1 MSKKFDQSRREFIK
15 NATFISAAGSVAA
28 PFALNLF
35 AMNSALAASV
45 FPDYKALVCLYLA
58 GGNDHNN
65 TVIATDSVSW
75 AGYTAA
81 RGQSGSTIAIPL
93 GTLTSDPVN
102 TAITPTYLTKTNNVN
117 TNDNAALSFGL
128 HPQLK
133 KLTARF
139 NAVKNGTPLTGMQ
152 AAIVANVGP
161 LVRPIHK
168 YSDYAAALKP
178 KNLFSHS
185 DQTAE
190 WLSTDPTQIIYGWGG
205 RMADY
210 LNNST
215 YQANAISN
223 FTCISTSGNAVFLAG
238 TNIHQYQISQNGS
251 AIPVSGFSNLFGA
264 SVGTNGQTLKNIIT
278 PSNASNS
285 NLPNP
290 PISNLFELDHA
301 AVVQRA
307 IDAQGTIS
315 TIMTNFPAGKL
326 PPATPVT
333 NQVEPVTQYTNPNSG
348 TLANNSLATQL
359 QTVARLIAGRGA
371 PGVSAAG
378 TTGASRQIFFVTI
391 GGFDTHNSQATGQAD
406 LMARIDHALDYF
418 NTALTNLPGGPMTNN
433 VTLFTA
439 SDFGR
444 TLTSNGDGTD
454 HGWGSHHFVVGG
466 AVKGGDIYG
475 PFRQTVVN
483 SRSANDIDVGSGNT
497 IPQVSVD
504 QYAATLA
511 SWFGLNPTDINALFP
526 NLQYFSTTSDTSTY
540 SLGTNLGF
548 MV

>member
-1 MSKKFDQSRREFIK
+1 MSKKFDHTRREFIK
-15 NATFISAAGSVAA
+15 NATLISAAGSVAA

-35 AMNSALAASV
+35 AMNSAVAASA
-45 FPDYKALVCLYLA
+45 FSDYKALVCLYLA

-81 RGQSGSTIAIPL
+81 RGQSGSNIAIPY
-93 GTLTSDPVN
+93 GSLTSDVNN
-102 TAITPTYLTKTNNVN
+102 TAITPTYITKTNNNTVP
-117 TNDNAALSFGL
+117 TNDNLPLTFGL

-139 NAVKNGTPLTGMQ
+139 NAVKSGTPMPGMQ

-168 YSDYAAALKP
+168 YSDYATALKP

-190 WLSTDPTQIIYGWGG
+190 WLSTDPNQIIYGWGG
-205 RMADY
+205 RMADI
-210 LNNST
+210 LNLPT
-215 YQANAISN
+215 YGYTANGISN
-223 FTCISTSGNAVFLAG
+223 FTCISTVGNAVFLAG
-238 TNIHQYQISQNGS
+238 TNIHQYQISQNG
-251 AIPVSGFSNLFGA
+251 AATAVSGFTNLFGA
-264 SVGTNGQTLKNIIT
+264 SVGSNGQTLKNIIT
-278 PSNASNS
+278 PSANPTNP
-285 NLPNP
+285 PNP
-290 PISNLFELDHA
+290 AISNLFELDHA

-307 IDAQGTIS
+307 IDAQGAIGS
-315 TIMTNFPAGKL
+315 IMTTYPAGKL
-326 PPATPVT
+326 PPNAPVA
-333 NQVEPVTQYTNPNSG
+333 NQVEPLTQYTNPNSG

-359 QTVARLIAGRGA
+359 QTVARLIAGRA
-371 PGVSAAG
+371 
-378 TTGASRQIFFVTI
+378 TTQATRQIFFVTI

-475 PFRQTVVN
+475 KFRQTVVN

-511 SWFGLNPTDINALFP
+511 SWFGLNTTDIAALFP
-526 NLQYFSTTSDTSTY
+526 NLQYFSKTGVYADTSVY
-540 SLGTNLGF
+540 SLGDNLGF